1 MKQIYKTPIRELIR
15 EYFDTNHHPSSLE
28 DISKFLESKELKCE
42 FSTVFRQVKS
52 MVKENILREFYLE
65 NKSKMY
71 EMATTH
77 NHFHYHIICNNC
89 EKVFCEELKEK
100 EFTSLKSLLKL
111 DKISSALALEL
122 KIKGVCI
129 DCK

>member
-1 MKQIYKTPIRELIR
+1 MKQIYKTPIRELIQ
-15 EYFDTNHHPSSLE
+15 EYFGTNHHPSSLE
-28 DISKFLESKELKCE
+28 DISKFLESKALKCE

-71 EMATTH
+71 EIASH
-77 NHFHYHIICNNC
+77 HDHFHYHIICNNC
-89 EKVFCEELKEK
+89 NKVYCEELREK
-100 EFTSLKSLLKL
+100 EFTQLKSILKL
-111 DKISSALALEL
+111 EKLTVVSELEL
-122 KIKGVCI
+122 KIKGVCK